1 MNTST
6 SPSLPSLRA
15 LLGQPSWQRRVFI
28 HRVIAVALVAVALA
42 LAVTPDRDTVAVYVA
57 ARDIPAGT
65 PLGVDDFRM
74 RHLPSDAVPTP
85 ATEFDPATAD
95 AAVAPI
101 SAGEVMTPGRVL
113 HPLSAAA
120 LAGEGA
126 TLVPVTV
133 HSPDVAALV
142 RHGDTVTVIAAAR
155 DGGPPEILAE
165 RARVALP
172 SVESTA
178 RSERSGSAATVVVA
192 VAPAEAVRIA
202 AAATSNP
209 LTIVIKQTG

>member
-6 SPSLPSLRA
+6 SPSLHSI
-15 LLGQPSWQRRVFI
+15 LGQPSWQRRVLI
-28 HRVIAVALVAVALA
+28 HRLIAVALVAVALA
-42 LAVTPDRDTVAVYVA
+42 LAITPDRDTVTVYVA

-65 PLGVDDFRM
+65 PVSTEDFRT
-74 RHLPSDAVPTP
+74 RHLPSDAVP
-85 ATEFDPATAD
+85 AAALEFDPATAD

-113 HPLSAAA
+113 HPLSAAG

-133 HSPDVAALV
+133 HSPDAAGLV

-165 RARVALP
+165 NARVALP
-172 SVESTA
+172 AVEATG
-178 RSERSGSAATVVVA
+178 RSDRGSATATVVVA
-192 VAPAEAVRIA
+192 VTPAEAVRIA

-209 LTIVIKQTG
+209 LTIVIKQTR